1 MKRPAPAQEHC
12 ISVWQSPL
20 QSHRARVI
28 QSTLHLVVRNSRKLM
43 DASEMATKTHGFA
56 RAWGSRLARQW
67 TADWIKKRSLPES
80 DRGRHAK
87 TWSLLNDPEVKDELK
102 AYLRTNK
109 WSMNPEKL
117 VEYSKAK
124 VVTEEMKKFVQD
136 TVNKEMPG
144 GLKKYL
150 EADLFPRVGYKVVR
164 GISLPTARRWLH
176 GQGFEY
182 TEVKKGLFYDGTS
195 HETNER
201 PDNVAY
207 RQEEFIPAFDAFWP
221 YFVEYQVDN
230 LELVVEKPA
239 PPPGQF
245 RLVLTVHDEMTA
257 QANAADKWVWIMK
270 GEMPIRK
277 KGVGRGIHP
286 SDFIRST
293 FSARQ
298 DVQAKDEE
306 RVALESDRKEK
317 GGQATAISS
326 RITPITLTDAS
337 LTYPPSNPRLYI
349 GP

>member
-1 MKRPAPAQEHC
+1 MKRRKLDVPVREQKQLKKERRVKDFADALEAIEKQLRLK
-12 ISVWQSPL
+12 ST
-20 QSHRARVI
+20 SHRARVI

-56 RAWGSRLARQW
+56 RAGGSRLARQW

-136 TVNKEMPG
+136 T
-144 GLKKYL
+144 KYL

-176 GQGFEY
+176 GQGFEI

-230 LELVVEKPA
+230 LELVVENQHRPLDNF
-239 PPPGQF
+239 G
-245 RLVLTVHDEMTA
+245 
-257 QANAADKWVWIMK
+257 W
-270 GEMPIRK
+270 
-277 KGVGRGIHP
+277 
-286 SDFIRST
+286 
-293 FSARQ
+293 
-298 DVQAKDEE
+298 
-306 RVALESDRKEK
+306 
-317 GGQATAISS
+317 
-326 RITPITLTDAS
+326 
-337 LTYPPSNPRLYI
+337 Y
-349 GP
+349 